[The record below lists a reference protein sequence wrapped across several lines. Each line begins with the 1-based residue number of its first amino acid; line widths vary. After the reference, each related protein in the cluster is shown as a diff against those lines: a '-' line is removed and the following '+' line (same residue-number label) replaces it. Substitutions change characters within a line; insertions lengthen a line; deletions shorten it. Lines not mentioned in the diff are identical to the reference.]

1 MAVQN
6 LYKLFSFFTFC
17 KALEST
23 FEYKSIVTKKQ
34 WVFFKERQSNC
45 MFEIIGHT
53 ARAAC
58 KGEYVYLRN

>member
-34 WVFFKERQSNC
+34 
-45 MFEIIGHT
+45 
-53 ARAAC
+53 
-58 KGEYVYLRN
+58 